1 MKETRYLL
9 LVLLSSLLMWAGCS
23 RRNVLDDYPVTGIN
37 IRLNWDKIDAPLPE
51 GVRVIFYPKDD
62 QGKKV
67 DTYLPA
73 KGGEVKV
80 PPGHY
85 SVVIYNHDSEVM
97 KVEEDKNYETII
109 ACPARYTGPEA
120 SEKEGMVWGP
130 DAFYVASPDEVV
142 IGREEELPT
151 LEITPK
157 PVVITYRFEIKA
169 EGLKNVSSIIGS
181 VSGMAEC
188 YRLGKRSG
196 VCRQAPIYC
205 ETRIGDGVIK
215 GTFTCFGPAKQVEA
229 RADISQYLDLI
240 IVRVDGS
247 KQAAQVEITEEVK
260 LPEEEG
266 GGSGEGGEG
275 EGDDGGD
282 EEPQVPTLEIEFE
295 LSEDE
300 KIVVDDVKVPPSEG
314 GGGIGGDVSDWDD
327 ETNVELPVS

>member
-62 QGKKV
+62 QGKKR

-85 SVVIYNHDSEVM
+85 SVVIYNYDTEVVQV
-97 KVEEDKNYETII
+97 KEEGDRETII
-109 ACPARYTGPEA
+109 ACTGHCTGLGA
-120 SEKEGMVWGP
+120 SETEEMVWGP
-130 DAFYVASPDEVV
+130 DAFYVASLDEVK
-142 IGREEELPT
+142 IGQEEELPT
-151 LEITPK
+151 LEVTPK
-157 PVVITYRFEIKA
+157 PVVITYHFEIKA
-169 EGLKNVSSIIGS
+169 EGLKNVTSIIGS

-188 YRLGKRSG
+188 YHLGKSCG
-196 VCRQAPIYC
+196 ICRLTPIYS
-205 ETRIGDGVIK
+205 ETRVGDGVIK
-215 GTFTCFGPAKQVEA
+215 GTFTCFGPPKLVEA
-229 RADISQYLDLI
+229 RADISQFLNLI

-247 KQAAQVEITEEVK
+247 KQTAEVEITEEVK
-260 LPEEEG
+260 LPEDEG
-266 GGSGEGGEG
+266 GGSGEGDE
-275 EGDDGGD
+275 GGD
-282 EEPQVPTLEIEFE
+282 EEPQGPTLEIEFE

-300 KIVVDDVKVPPSEG
+300 KIVVDDVKVPPSG
-314 GGGIGGDVSDWDD
+314 GSGIGGDVSDWDD
-327 ETNVELPVS
+327 ETNVELPVGRK